1 MALFGFGPFYTGTNP
16 KVTQNGWY
24 PKKGVLRIWVHFG
37 VGRQEGPFLGYPQN
51 GPFGPF
57 GPPFGPPMAYKKGPF
72 DVGFGS
78 YDPLLDPYGIQ
89 KGAF

>member
-51 GPFGPF
+51 GPFDPILTPF
-57 GPPFGPPMAYKKGPF
+57 GPHFDPFWTPFGPLLGPF
-72 DVGFGS
+72 RA
-78 YDPLLDPYGIQ
+78 L
-89 KGAF
+89 